1 MRDHR
6 LWAPLRFVCALA
18 VLSLALLS
26 ARGTVSAEGD
36 TVNVGYGTCAH
47 CLTMALTPKFGRGVT
62 INLVKFNSSNDA
74 FTALIGG
81 SIDVAQVTYL
91 HFIRALDQGIPIV
104 AISGHVNGGSEVLT
118 RNSLGIKPNDW
129 AALRAVIAQD
139 KKAGKLFRVGA
150 SRGNAQDIH
159 WRGEF
164 KAHGIDPDTDVE
176 FVNVADAADD
186 LAALQRGEIDA
197 VSSVEPFASQIRL
210 AHAANHFSFPYD
222 QAAGNLTS
230 LIVVKPEYVQQH
242 PREVQA
248 VVAAMVGMVD
258 DLKSSQGKAEWL
270 DLIKHNTALDQTIA
284 KSALQNEYP
293 DYEIHFK
300 QMLAMERMMRAVNYI
315 EHDVSSSEIASH
327 VDYSFLAK
335 ATGKPKAQLGYG
347 P

>member
-1 MRDHR
+1 M
-6 LWAPLRFVCALA
+6 RFVCALV
-18 VLSLALLS
+18 VLSVALVS
-26 ARGTVSAEGD
+26 SRGTVSAEGD

-91 HFIRALDQGIPIV
+91 HFIRALDQGIPV
-104 AISGHVNGGSEVLT
+104 LAISGHVNGGSEVLT
-118 RNSLGIKPNDW
+118 RKELGIKPNDW
-129 AALRAVIAQD
+129 NALKAVIAQD
-139 KKAGKLFRVGA
+139 KNNGKPFRVGA

-164 KAHGIDPDTDVE
+164 KAHGIDPDNDVE

-186 LAALQRGEIDA
+186 LAALNRGEIDA
-197 VSSVEPFASQIRL
+197 VASVEPFASQIRL
-210 AHAANHFSFPYD
+210 AHAANHFSWPYD

-230 LIVVKPEYVQQH
+230 LIVVKPDYAQKH

-258 DLKSSQGKAEWL
+258 DLKSPQGKAEWL
-270 DLIKHNTALDQTIA
+270 DLIKHNTALDPTIA
-284 KSALQNEYP
+284 QAALHNEYP
-293 DYEIHFK
+293 DYDIHFK
-300 QMLAMERMMRAVNYI
+300 QMLAMEQMMRGVNYI
-315 EHDVSSSEIASH
+315 EHDVSSSEIVSH
-327 VDYSFLAK
+327 VDYSYLMK
-335 ATGKPKAQLGYG
+335 ATGRTKEQLGYG
-347 P
+347 K

>member
-1 MRDHR
+1 M
-6 LWAPLRFVCALA
+6 LAAL
-18 VLSLALLS
+18 VVSSIALLS
-26 ARGTVSAEGD
+26 GSGTVGAAAD

-91 HFIRALDQGIPIV
+91 HFIRALDQGIPVV

-118 RNSLGIKPNDW
+118 NKSLGLKANDW
-129 AALRAVIAQD
+129 DALRSVVAQD
-139 KKAGKLFRVGA
+139 KKAGKLFRIGA

-164 KAHGIDPDTDVE
+164 KAHGIDPDSDVE
-176 FVNVADAADD
+176 FVNIADAADD

-222 QAAGNLTS
+222 QAAGKLTS
-230 LIVVKPEYVQQH
+230 LIVVKPDYAQQH
-242 PREVQA
+242 PGEVQA

-293 DYEIHFK
+293 DYDIHFK

-315 EHDVSSSEIASH
+315 EHDVSASEIASH

-335 ATGKPKAQLGYG
+335 ATGKPKEQLGYS